1 MTAPVPRRLRPDAR
15 REQLLDAAL
24 TLAAGRDLALLSVRE
39 IASAA
44 GVSEGLLYH
53 YFPNKDALVLAAVQ
67 RAADAMTS
75 ALDSAAVEPGIAGLL
90 GALAPGD
97 SVVLLTLALSC
108 SGSAGRCRWSEAARC
123 SRPRCRCRCVPAGK
137 ATPTCSSDLPV
148 PRAGSGPGWC
158 WPWPAS
164 LR

>member
-1 MTAPVPRRLRPDAR
+1 MVGAQFVMVAMMTMTPVHMRMNDHGLGLVGFVISAHI
-15 REQLLDAAL
+15 AGMYAL
-24 TLAAGRDLALLSVRE
+24 SPLG
-39 IASAA
+39 
-44 GVSEGLLYH
+44 GLLVDRLGA
-53 YFPNKDALVLAAVQ
+53 PTTLWLRAAVLAA
-67 RAADAMTS
+67 
-75 ALDSAAVEPGIAGLL
+75 AGLL